1 MKFLRIKAIAK
12 KEILQIIRDPL
23 SLAIGFLMPVILLL
37 IFGYAITFDISN
49 IKTVVH
55 DQDRSSLSR
64 ELIEG
69 FSASGYFSIIAYAE
83 RPQEIDRSLD
93 SGRAKVAVIIPR
105 DFTKDIRA
113 GRQAQ
118 LGVVFDGSDANTA
131 TIAQGYVAAVTAL
144 FTERIAGARAVPLV
158 DARIRVWYN
167 PELKSR
173 NFITPGLIAVIMSV
187 IVALLTSLTVAREW
201 ERGTMEQL
209 ISTPVKKQ
217 ELILGK
223 LAPYFLIGAFDTLV
237 AVLMATLLFDVPL
250 RGSAA
255 LLALFS
261 GVFLFGGLCWGIFIS
276 IAAKSQLL
284 ASQMAMVSTFLPA
297 FLLSGFMINIT
308 NMPRFI
314 QPLTYIIPARYFV
327 AISKG
332 LFLKASAFGL
342 LAVDGLLLAVYG
354 LLVFAAANKKFKKRI
369 G

>member
-1 MKFLRIKAIAK
+1 MKLLRIKAIAK

-49 IKTVVH
+49 IKTVVY

-64 ELIEG
+64 ELISG
-69 FSASGYFSIIAYAE
+69 FQSSGYFTVVAYPE
-83 RPQEIDRSLD
+83 RHQEIDRYLD
-93 SGRAKVAVIIPR
+93 SGRAKVAVMIPQG
-105 DFTKDIRA
+105 FAGDIRA

-118 LGVVFDGSDANTA
+118 LAVVLDGSDANTA
-131 TIAQGYVAAVTAL
+131 TIAQGYTTSVIGTFSGRMAKAR
-144 FTERIAGARAVPLV
+144 FTPLV
-158 DARIRVWYN
+158 DARMRVWYN

-173 NFITPGLIAVIMSV
+173 NFIIPGLIAVIMAV
-187 IVALLTSLTVAREW
+187 IVALLTSLTVSREW

-223 LAPYFLIGAFDTLV
+223 LVPYFLIGFFDTV
-237 AVLMATLLFDVPL
+237 AAVLMATLLFGVPF

-255 LLALFS
+255 LLGLFS

-276 IAAKSQLL
+276 IVARSQLL

-297 FLLSGFMINIT
+297 FLLSGFMINIA
-308 NMPRFI
+308 NMPRFV
-314 QPLTYIIPARYFV
+314 QPLTYIIPARYYV

-354 LLVFAAANKKFKKRI
+354 LLVFTAANRKFKKRMV
-369 G
+369 